1 MSHQTMAS
9 TTKVMLVTCAFGLTS
24 FIALA
29 VAPPALDK
37 SFQNQDN
44 LVAMTKLR
52 NAGYLDDENGI
63 ELNTNQEDL
72 DDNIIYMASKQFEA
86 AKHANN
92 FLATNRELL
101 NNQSNH

>member
-1 MSHQTMAS
+1 MSRQTMTS

-44 LVAMTKLR
+44 LIAMTKLR

-63 ELNTNQEDL
+63 EISLSNEEFAQ
-72 DDNIIYMASKQFEA
+72 
-86 AKHANN
+86 ANKKAN
-92 FLATNRELL
+92 DFLAKNRESL
-101 NNQSNH
+101 NNQPSK

>member
-37 SFQNQDN
+37 SVQNQEN

-52 NAGYLDDENGI
+52 NAG
-63 ELNTNQEDL
+63 
-72 DDNIIYMASKQFEA
+72 
-86 AKHANN
+86 
-92 FLATNRELL
+92 
-101 NNQSNH
+101 